1 MYHTSVRVLKQI
13 LSHSPGKN
21 KNNNNTVS
29 SRKDNLSS
37 SSSSSLCSIVKV
49 PSRILYLGN
58 GEEYYHVELSC
69 NDGIE
74 YGIQAYGDEAKALY
88 REANR
93 FDISSNDLTK
103 GEKKLV
109 WREEVKEEE
118 DKGKKEEQEEKK
130 FMLVRKEVDYITNFT
145 FDSKNGYPLL
155 FKKLKD
161 VCISKKRRY

>member
-1 MYHTSVRVLKQI
+1 MYHTSVGVLKQI
-13 LSHSPGKN
+13 LLHSLG
-21 KNNNNTVS
+21 KNNNNNNIVG

-37 SSSSSLCSIVKV
+37 SSSSSSFCSIVKV

-69 NDGIE
+69 NDGTE

-88 REANR
+88 REANG
-93 FDISSNDLTK
+93 FDISSNDVTK
-103 GEKKLV
+103 G
-109 WREEVKEEE
+109 
-118 DKGKKEEQEEKK
+118 EKK

-145 FDSKNGYPLL
+145 FDSKNGYSLL

-161 VCISKKRRY
+161 VCISKKRKILEFD